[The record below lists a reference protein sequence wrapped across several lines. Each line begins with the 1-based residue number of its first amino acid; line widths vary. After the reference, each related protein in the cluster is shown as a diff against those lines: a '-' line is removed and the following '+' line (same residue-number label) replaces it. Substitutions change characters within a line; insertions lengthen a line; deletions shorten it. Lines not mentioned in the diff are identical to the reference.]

1 MAEKKTRRLGARTV
15 QSFWA
20 ALMENDSA
28 DMKDRLKASEFLA
41 KSMDLFLSPTDKNH
55 SSGETAADDVEIT
68 VNYGEDNG

>member
-20 ALMENDSA
+20 SLMENDGA

-41 KSMDLFLSPTDKNH
+41 KSMDLFQPPTDK
-55 SSGETAADDVEIT
+55 SRDSGDVATDDVEIT
-68 VNYGEDNG
+68 VNYGEDKS